1 MIFCSYTA
9 VQLQVSGSQ
18 YRTFNFKG
26 NERKVIEKD
35 LGKLGLTVGLTVD
48 TGQKIYG
55 IENSEGTYFKIERGN
70 LNDNERELSAAST
83 SSRST

>member
-1 MIFCSYTA
+1 
-9 VQLQVSGSQ
+9 
-18 YRTFNFKG
+18 
-26 NERKVIEKD
+26 
-35 LGKLGLTVGLTVD
+35 VGLTVD
-48 TGQKIYG
+48 HTGQKIYG